1 LHEQLKFEALIPKLM
16 QDGYLMKRREKE
28 KTKKKRKRS
37 PIRAGN

>member
-1 LHEQLKFEALIPKLM
+1 M